1 MMNIYYKNNA
11 GEKLNLLS
19 EPYRLQTGSLFNYAW
34 DHEYKKYSSRA
45 KITRFYKHV
54 STVTL
59 MLAITGR
66 DEESYYSAINRFCE
80 VTERDVINNTPGR
93 LCVGEQYLECFLTE
107 SSKTSW
113 ESGIA
118 VLDNTVKLI
127 SPNPVWITEKHFSFQ
142 KKTAKEKISEHLDYP
157 YDFEYDLLAEP
168 YGLDKIEGGTSSDSH
183 FKMIIYGPAVFPE
196 VFIGGHK
203 YRVNTV
209 VAEGEYLTIDSREQ
223 TVVRCM
229 IDGTKIN
236 EFDNREH
243 EGHSVF
249 KKIPAGNV
257 EVEWNGS
264 FGWDIMLFEERS
276 EPRW

>member
-1 MMNIYYKNNA
+1 MIVKYVNSKGVEVN
-11 GEKLNLLS
+11 LNK
-19 EPYRLQTGSLFNYAW
+19 EPYKMLVSDLLDYEW
-34 DHEYKKYSSRA
+34 EV
-45 KITRFYKHV
+45 ITSANR
-54 STVTL
+54 
-59 MLAITGR
+59 ITGFGYTVKEKVLNIDVHRNR
-66 DEESYYSAINRFCE
+66 DAGARENMNRL
-80 VTERDVINNTPGR
+80 TEIFETDILSGAPGR
-93 LCVGEQYLECFLTE
+93 LYIDEQYMICYIK
-107 SSKTSW
+107 SSEKDNW
-113 ESGIA
+113 ETDRIIQGEYGI
-118 VLDNTVKLI
+118 VTDN
-127 SPNPVWITEKHFSFQ
+127 PFWITEKHFSFQ
-142 KKTAKEKISEHLDYP
+142 KKTSKEKIFEYLDHP

-168 YGLDKIEGGTSSDSH
+168 YGMDKIEGGTSSDSH